1 MNITVL
7 LEGCQIVQERS
18 LLEYLPSLHFSDCY
32 HRSGGNTLVCRFRH
46 ILVLELLR
54 VDELPV
60 PVVPFQHYM
69 QLPVWCGDEVTV
81 LLEACAYHGKGRCLY
96 PSDGVVHRT
105 GGCRQCAAG
114 IHAHQ
119 PIRLRPAVRGCIQ
132 AVISGSF
139 LEACHSLT
147 DGLVGKRG
155 DPQPFERLGTAQIR
169 IYPPEDEFPLTSGIG
184 RHDDALASGEHFADD
199 LELPAGCDV
208 RHHPPVS
215 AYLPHDKTER
225 IGNHRKVFGGGSRVA
240 VCIR

>member
-1 MNITVL
+1 MLQSFWRAVKSYKSGACWNIFPRFTLV
-7 LEGCQIVQERS
+7 IVTTDRGVI
-18 LLEYLPSLHFSDCY
+18 L
-32 HRSGGNTLVCRFRH
+32 LVCRFRH

-69 QLPVWCGDEVTV
+69 QLPVWCGDEVAV

-169 IYPPEDEFPLTSGIG
+169 IYPPEDEFPSRPASVATMMLSHPVSTSPMT
-184 RHDDALASGEHFADD
+184 LSC
-199 LELPAGCDV
+199 LPAAMSV
-208 RHHPPVS
+208 TIPPVS